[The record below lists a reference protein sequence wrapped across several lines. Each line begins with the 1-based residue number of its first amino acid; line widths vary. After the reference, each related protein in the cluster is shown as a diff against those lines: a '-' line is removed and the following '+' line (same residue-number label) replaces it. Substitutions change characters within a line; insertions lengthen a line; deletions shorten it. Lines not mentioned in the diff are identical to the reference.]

1 MLAPR
6 SKSYE
11 PNMEYKITET
21 ELALQDLDNIL
32 SYIALTLANPT
43 AAVSFA
49 DEVEKCYSNLKKMPM
64 MYGFC
69 KDLRLRA
76 LKYRKAV
83 IKKYVMIYKVD
94 EEEKSVSILRFFH
107 GRQDYEK
114 LI

>member
-1 MLAPR
+1 
-6 SKSYE
+6 
-11 PNMEYKITET
+11 MEYEITET
-21 ELALQDLDNIL
+21 ELARQDLENIL

-49 DEVEKCYSNLKKMPM
+49 DEVEECYSNLEKMPM

-83 IKKYVMIYKVD
+83 IKNYVMVTKWTKKK
-94 EEEKSVSILRFFH
+94 KSVNILRFFH